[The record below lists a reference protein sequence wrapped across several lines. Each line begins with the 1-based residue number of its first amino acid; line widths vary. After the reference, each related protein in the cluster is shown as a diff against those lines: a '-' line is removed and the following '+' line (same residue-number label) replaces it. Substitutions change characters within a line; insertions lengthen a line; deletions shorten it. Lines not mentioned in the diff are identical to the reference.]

1 MRKNT
6 HAVWRASWPWS
17 FIPSS
22 SPAEAEAGF
31 SGEFPDLPGAGVD
44 GADAASLLGRARES
58 LLSALRALEASGDAW
73 PRPTPLDSLEGHG
86 MVVLVDVQVEDTPV
100 RVNISI
106 GERLLSRLDAAA
118 AGHGMTRSGFIAA
131 AVRRRL
137 DDEPRRAVD
146 DDAVERLRREVANI
160 GPAGERDPR
169 PRLRDRPHDRRTG
182 RRGHGRPAP
191 ALAQPHL
198 RPAPPPHAAPGAPGG
213 GGDPASAARLGR

>member
-1 MRKNT
+1 MALVIYPLIVTR
-6 HAVWRASWPWS
+6 
-17 FIPSS
+17 
-22 SPAEAEAGF
+22 EAEAGF
-31 SGEFPDLPGAGVD
+31 SGEFPDLPGAGVG

-58 LLSALRALEASGDAW
+58 LLSALRALEACGDAW
-73 PRPTPLDSLEGHG
+73 PRPTPLDSLDGHG

-160 GPAGERDPR
+160 GRRVNETLGPDSEIGRTIAELDDAATDGLRRLSRNLTSALR
-169 PRLRDRPHDRRTG
+169 PRRAQH
-182 RRGHGRPAP
+182 AP
-191 ALAQPHL
+191 QAHAQEEA
-198 RPAPPPHAAPGAPGG
+198 APPPPPSDAETAPHAH
-213 GGDPASAARLGR
+213 

>member
-1 MRKNT
+1 MGLVIYPLIVTREFD
-6 HAVWRASWPWS
+6 R
-17 FIPSS
+17 
-22 SPAEAEAGF
+22 GF
-31 SGEFPDLPGAGVD
+31 MGEFPDLPGAGVG

-58 LLSALRALEASGDAW
+58 LLSALRALEACGDAW

-160 GPAGERDPR
+160 GRRVNETLGPDSEIGRTIAELDDAATDGLRRLSRNLTSALR
-169 PRLRDRPHDRRTG
+169 PRRT
-182 RRGHGRPAP
+182 
-191 ALAQPHL
+191 
-198 RPAPPPHAAPGAPGG
+198 PPPAQAHAEEEEAEPPP
-213 GGDPASAARLGR
+213 PASDADTAHHAH